1 MGFKKDLG
9 FDVRRI
15 WVNLV
20 EKRPRTGG
28 PRRRSGGVANPRDK
42 LESVL
47 LWTLKRSALSE
58 ALELVEEHP
67 LDELL
72 ALPAHYFY
80 AVRGQEEEPVGDRL
94 NPAAQRIG

>member
-1 MGFKKDLG
+1 LL
-9 FDVRRI
+9 
-15 WVNLV
+15 WVGYFQV
-20 EKRPRTGG
+20 ARD
-28 PRRRSGGVANPRDK
+28 SGCAPLLRGVGIR

-80 AVRGQEEEPVGDRL
+80 VVRGQEEEPVGDRL